1 MNIERDKSGGVGQIP
16 ELRRG
21 SLVAALSHLSVRRG
35 GRGIDWTEGQ
45 KEVDG
50 LDPPLTLSDC
60 PDQSAQSQ
68 KIMEKIIWNIC
79 YGIFVCWCK
88 LFSELLTFV
97 GIGRS

>member
-1 MNIERDKSGGVGQIP
+1 MNIEKDKSGGVGQIP
-16 ELRRG
+16 ELWRG
-21 SLVAALSHLSVRRG
+21 SLVAALSHLSVR
-35 GRGIDWTEGQ
+35 EGQ
-45 KEVDG
+45 WTVHWGEVDG